1 MQTFKSDLS
10 GRHFPTTERVSGHG
24 IRQELLELIRKEHP
38 EFNNRCNLAISELN
52 RYRQQY
58 YEGIFSKEISDLTE
72 MEKTVMEKMRD
83 HETLTDKLEDSM
95 EGTQL
100 RLGQRLADKIAD
112 FGGSWTFILIFLGF
126 ILVWMALNVFW
137 LLDKGF
143 DPYPFILLNL
153 ILSCLAAL
161 QAPVIMMSQNR
172 QEEKDRQRAKND
184 YMINLKSEL
193 EVRILHEK
201 IDHLIIR
208 QQQDVLELQQTQIE
222 MLNEITHAIKKL
234 HVKNDHNNHK
244 DTDNTK

>member
-72 MEKTVMEKMRD
+72 LEKTVMEKMRD

-112 FGGSWTFILIFLGF
+112 FGGSWTFIILFMGF
-126 ILVWMALNVFW
+126 ILAWTGINIYW
-137 LLDKGF
+137 LSNKGF

-153 ILSCLAAL
+153 LLSCVAAL
-161 QAPVIMMSQNR
+161 QAPLIMMSQNR

-193 EVRILHEK
+193 EVRLLNEK
-201 IDHLIIR
+201 IDRMVLK
-208 QQQDVLELQQTQIE
+208 QQQHVLELQQGQVE
-222 MLNEITHAIKKL
+222 MLNELTHALKQL
-234 HVKNDHNNHK
+234 RGKNGDHNQK
-244 DTDNTK
+244 DTNGSK